1 MFEERP
7 FLVYDPELGRWVS
20 TIRKQWRERQVNIW
34 PEVKFEYRLD
44 IRIKIK
50 EFNFNFY
57 YEDEFVDNLEFKWGE
72 RKSQVW
78 WFGVERTIDS
88 EDFKLL
94 NKILFIDFFMRLFLI
109 ITKNII
115 KIVNNL
121 IRTLKNNKFS
131 RLLSLK

>member
-1 MFEERP
+1 MGENFSIIPAFNYERHGVIDNTALMFEERP

-94 NKILFIDFFMRLFLI
+94 NKRFPR
-109 ITKNII
+109 
-115 KIVNNL
+115 
-121 IRTLKNNKFS
+121 
-131 RLLSLK
+131 